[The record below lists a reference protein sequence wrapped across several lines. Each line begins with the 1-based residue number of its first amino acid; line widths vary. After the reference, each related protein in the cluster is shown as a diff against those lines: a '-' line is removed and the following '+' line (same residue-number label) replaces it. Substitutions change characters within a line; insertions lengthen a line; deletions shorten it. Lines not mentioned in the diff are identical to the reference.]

1 MARKYAY
8 GIIPSNEE
16 SSFGPIGLG
25 QGSREEVYTMV
36 HQGLCCVISDY
47 QGQDFRG
54 MAKEELIRC
63 LMVHQAVIETV
74 MQRCTVLPIK
84 FGTLL
89 EDSAQV
95 QRLLQQGYALFT
107 DALHQIQDKVELEVA
122 ATWDTGKV
130 LQEIGNEEEI
140 VRLKEAI
147 MGRPAEETLE
157 QRIQVGKR
165 VKQLLDRRRDSYRE
179 RMVAF
184 LKDTA
189 LDVQPNALLSD
200 EMVLNVAFLTNK
212 ARQDDFDYK
221 VRELDGVFHGEI
233 NFRIIGP
240 LPPYSFS
247 TVEVMRPNPDR
258 LEEAR
263 HLLGLGEVVSEA
275 EVKEAYR
282 RLGAK
287 IHPDRNPGDQQA
299 EERFA
304 KLREASTLLLA
315 YCRGQGGGRRAKG
328 ERFPLTPQAIKD
340 SFLITI
346 KRPAVGEGQE
356 TPRGLTC

>member
-1 MARKYAY
+1 MARKYVY

-16 SSFGPIGLG
+16 SSFGPLGLG
-25 QGSREEVYTMV
+25 EGTREVYSIV
-36 HQGLCCVISDY
+36 YQDLGCVISDY
-47 QGQDFRG
+47 QGQDFQA

-74 MQRCTVLPIK
+74 MKRYTILPIK

-89 EDSAQV
+89 EDNAQV
-95 QRLLQQGYALFT
+95 QRLLKQGYVVFT
-107 DALHQIQDKVELEVA
+107 DALHQMQGKVEVEVA
-122 ATWDTGKV
+122 ATWDTAKV

-140 VRLKEAI
+140 VRLKERV

-165 VKQLLDRRRDSYRE
+165 VKELLDLRRDSYHE
-179 RMVAF
+179 RMIDF

-189 LDVQPNALLSD
+189 LDLQPNALLSD
-200 EMVLNVAFLTNK
+200 EMVLNVAFLIHK
-212 ARQDDFDYK
+212 MKQEEFDNR
-221 VRELDGVFHGEI
+221 VRELDGVFHNEI
-233 NFRIIGP
+233 NFRVIGP

-247 TVEVMRPNPDR
+247 TVEVMRPSPDK

-263 HLLGLGEVVSEA
+263 QLLDLGEVVSEA
-275 EVKEAYR
+275 EVNQAYR

-287 IHPDRNPGDQQA
+287 FHPDRNPGDEQA

-304 KLREASTLLLA
+304 KLRQASTLLLA
-315 YCRGQGGGRRAKG
+315 YCRGRTGGRRAKR
-328 ERFPLTPQAIKD
+328 ERYLLTTQAIEET
-340 SFLITI
+340 FLITI
-346 KRPAVGEGQE
+346 KRSALGEATGS
-356 TPRGLTC
+356 